1 MTMSEYKEM
10 YAEFCAE
17 TGERGSPDDII
28 WKKSFEEFVAWRK
41 RVEAFFDK
49 NRKENV

>member
-17 TGERGSPDDII
+17 TGERGS
-28 WKKSFEEFVAWRK
+28 KKSFEEFVAWRK